1 MPNTKLTKAALS
13 NHFHYGKFIYAA
25 LIIAAWMLTDL
36 VYTATEYRPPNE
48 RKVVIEMV
56 GAYSNVDKLVEV
68 ARIALEAGQRYE
80 TDVDR
85 ANGVDVDA
93 KAYEPPLEEVSF
105 FSIDYDTENEGD
117 PYGVQKYMVT
127 IAAQEGDIY
136 FVNRKLMEQLV
147 NEGVAIPLEGYID
160 AGILKPG
167 GRDLSAVTFNA
178 PSFEEGGAPGSA
190 RVYALQADTLYRLI
204 EEEIYDTRGTY
215 MVITTFSANP
225 DTTAV
230 VMQSIIDQL
239 ETEKP
244 EWLAA

>member
-1 MPNTKLTKAALS
+1 M
-13 NHFHYGKFIYAA
+13 
-25 LIIAAWMLTDL
+25 
-36 VYTATEYRPPNE
+36 
-48 RKVVIEMV
+48 
-56 GAYSNVDKLVEV
+56 
-68 ARIALEAGQRYE
+68 
-80 TDVDR
+80 
-85 ANGVDVDA
+85 NGIDFDA
-93 KAYEPPLEEVSF
+93 EGYEPPLEEVTF

-127 IAAQEGDIY
+127 VAAQEGDIY

-147 NEGVAIPLEGYID
+147 NEGVAIPLEGYIE
-160 AGILKPG
+160 AGILNPG
-167 GRDLSAVTFNA
+167 DRDLSAVTFDA
-178 PSFEEGGAPGSA
+178 PSLEEDGAPGSA
-190 RVYALQADTLYRLI
+190 HVYALQADTLYRLI

-225 DTTAV
+225 DTAAV